1 MCHVWQMFLHPCHFH
16 QSEVFREFGKRMA
29 HVTPLGFTTI
39 QDSDLESDT
48 ASLIGQCVPVRRA
61 KADPSFWRD
70 GGIWDMWPRRDSAG
84 PRRALPVD
92 DITAEIGSHALGS
105 RASAACPSRLLTA
118 QDAFTLAVSPLT
130 FGLDC
135 ETELWDHENVEIFTL
150 TPYRLDAN
158 RSGKIWSTLHLILCK
173 NRPLREIHLTDMT
186 IGQSMFRDR

>member
-1 MCHVWQMFLHPCHFH
+1 
-16 QSEVFREFGKRMA
+16 MA

-48 ASLIGQCVPVRRA
+48 ACLIGQRVPARRA

-70 GGIWDMWPRRDSAG
+70 GGIWDMWPRHDSAG

-118 QDAFTLAVSPLT
+118 QDAFTLAASPLT

-135 ETELWDHENVEIFTL
+135 ETELWDHENEMLKSSHSHQTRWTL
-150 TPYRLDAN
+150 IAQTFRQ
-158 RSGKIWSTLHLILCK
+158 RKIWPSYSLQEPSERKI
-173 NRPLREIHLTDMT
+173 RFTDMM
-186 IGQSMFRDR
+186 IGQSLCRGR

>member
-1 MCHVWQMFLHPCHFH
+1 MFKFEVHFWQTFLRPCHFL
-16 QSEVFREFGKRMA
+16 QSEVFREFRKRMA

-48 ASLIGQCVPVRRA
+48 ASLIGQRVPVRRA

-118 QDAFTLAVSPLT
+118 QDAFTLAVSPRT

-135 ETELWDHENVEIFTL
+135 ETELWDHENEMLKSSHSHQTGWTL
-150 TPYRLDAN
+150 IV
-158 RSGKIWSTLHLILCK
+158 RSNFSSSTLHLILCK
-173 NRPLREIHLTDMT
+173 NHQTGR
-186 IGQSMFRDR
+186 SV